1 MPFLNRRATVLGLA
15 AVAVAAGVG
24 GFLASRHL
32 ATPPPAQP
40 AATPPGAAT
49 AATVPAVRPVFV
61 LKDDKGVAR
70 SIEEWNGRPLAINFW
85 ATWCPPCRREI
96 PLLNE
101 LRRRHSGDGLE
112 IIGVAVDFREDVLAY
127 MQKTPID
134 YPILIGEQDGLDAAK
149 AFGMETM
156 GYPFTVFTDRQGRII
171 TVHVGELH
179 DAEAEAILAAV
190 KAVDAGTVTPAAA
203 RESIRNELGAIKAKS
218 G

>member
-1 MPFLNRRATVLGLA
+1 MTRGTTVIGLA
-15 AVAVAAGVG
+15 AVAVAAAVA
-24 GFLASRHL
+24 GFLISRQL
-32 ATPPPAQP
+32 STPPTPVP
-40 AATPPGAAT
+40 AAPSPT
-49 AATVPAVRPVFV
+49 AAPAAKVPAVRPVFV
-61 LKDDKGVAR
+61 LKDDKGVPR

-101 LRRRHSGDGLE
+101 LRRRHSAEGLE

-127 MQKTPID
+127 MQKTPIE

-179 DAEAEAILAAV
+179 EAQAEAILAAV
-190 KAVDAGTVTPAAA
+190 KAVDAGTLTPAEA
-203 RESIRNELGAIKAKS
+203 RDAIKTELAAIQATS

>member
-1 MPFLNRRATVLGLA
+1 VPFLNRRATVLGLA
-15 AVAVAAGVG
+15 AIAVAAGIG

-32 ATPPPAQP
+32 TAPPPAP
-40 AATPPGAAT
+40 PAESLPTAAAATT
-49 AATVPAVRPVFV
+49 IPAVRPVFV

-112 IIGVAVDFREDVLAY
+112 IVGVAVDFREDVLAY
-127 MQKTPID
+127 MQKTPIE

-156 GYPFTVFTDRQGRII
+156 GYPFTVFTDSQGRII

-179 DAEAEAILAAV
+179 SDQAEAILAAV
-190 KAVDAGTVTPAAA
+190 KAVDAGTLTPAAA
-203 RESIRNELGAIKAKS
+203 RESIRSELAALKSKA